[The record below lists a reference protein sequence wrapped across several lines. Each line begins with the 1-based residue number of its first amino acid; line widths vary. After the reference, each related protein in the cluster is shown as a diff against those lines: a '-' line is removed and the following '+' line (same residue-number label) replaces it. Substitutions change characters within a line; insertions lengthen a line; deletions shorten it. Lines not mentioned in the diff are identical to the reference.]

1 MVAAGGAPAARLGRG
16 EAELK
21 AKMNAVEDNGA

>member
-1 MVAAGGAPAARLGRG
+1 MVAAGGAPAACLGRG